1 MDSALRASRLRKYAT
16 PAAHTSGQG
25 YGLSWAVVKEPL
37 GELMLTPTGAY
48 GHGGAFGTLGMVDPK
63 NNAVLVFLIQRT
75 GAPADT
81 GRNAFVEIAEA
92 ALSS

>member
-1 MDSALRASRLRKYAT
+1 MTKWHNTGMT
-16 PAAHTSGQG
+16 PAAHTAGQG

-37 GELMLTPTGAY
+37 GELLLTPNGSY

-63 NNAVLVFLIQRT
+63 NNAILVFLIQRS
-75 GAPADT
+75 GVPADT

-92 ALSS
+92 ALSA